1 MRCKNL
7 GIKIRF
13 PASNQTFV
21 DKQITIN
28 DAFRCGDITKLTD
41 RGFNPQCH
49 KIVAAI
55 WYAVKHLD
63 AGFRSRNC
71 QAALVP
77 GQFLGSGTQLA
88 TDRARLSTS
97 MRTGARP
104 NSASNVG

>member
-1 MRCKNL
+1 MTRCKSL
-7 GIKIRF
+7 GIKIWF

-28 DAFRCGDITKLTD
+28 AAFRCGDITKLTD
-41 RGFNPQCH
+41 RDFNPQRR

-71 QAALVP
+71 QAALMPVNFSAAGLNWLP
-77 GQFLGSGTQLA
+77 IVLG
-88 TDRARLSTS
+88 
-97 MRTGARP
+97 
-104 NSASNVG
+104 